1 MNNAITLRTID
12 LIPDKLSV
20 KIPDQRG
27 FILKVLK
34 SFPIFQ
40 EDFISMPQ
48 SKFQDLINRHID
60 SYPETQSMDNVEKFM
75 FLSKKIGIPYR
86 RIERYYYSAF
96 KSPKRLRRILANRV
110 VSLTKK
116 SLEELAKYGKIQGNY
131 VYFDQET
138 FKKLID
144 ERIEKEFPKL
154 SKRQA
159 LKKIAEEAG
168 LSLNTVILYYYQY
181 FKEEGIKNQRGVR
194 LSIASKLTGLPIE
207 KLSKYGKVT
216 FNLRARAKK
225 LAEQLNVSEE
235 TIILFWLR
243 DAKSPSFSYIN
254 FGSFKKCCELANID
268 LKSIWPTVEI
278 GLGKKFKHIPWVYQF
293 DERLAELAGMFLLTK
308 LRGGHIVLTNTNIK
322 VHKLGLERFSF
333 FNIDPQSLS
342 LYLHIPPGIL
352 KTVDV
357 NEIKQQWATELG
369 VPLDRVTIITKGLH
383 FTRKIAGQLVI
394 YSIPEAYIFA
404 NLLKKIPEIISDA
417 PKEIKYALLRGYTDI
432 KGTISQSVIVL
443 TIGKTFESA
452 KFVSSL
458 LEDLGFKNKIVVN
471 RHRLIGEMNLE
482 DEKTF
487 STRTLECHISSKLV
501 NNKLQLNI
509 FSYHNLTKNPY
520 PVDYAVFKLVK
531 DKTVVLEKKSDIYGE
546 TGSFTIDLPHTYSPS
561 ELVLQIEIYKV
572 MQYQI
577 RLTKSASIEFIEKV
591 GLRNKD
597 LLKKIKEAID
607 GRLLTNISYEIL
619 EIIRQNPGITA
630 NEIAKQLNR
639 HIVYIRQRL
648 SSLMKNG
655 LVKTSGAKPYRYF
668 VVPEAKISKV
678 VDE

>member
-1 MNNAITLRTID
+1 MSDVITLKTVD

-20 KIPDQRG
+20 KIPNQRD

-34 SFPIFQ
+34 SFPIFKD
-40 EDFISMPQ
+40 DFISMSQ
-48 SKFQDLINRHID
+48 SKFQELINRHID
-60 SYPETQSMDNVEKFM
+60 SYPETKSMDNVEKFI
-75 FLSKKIGIPYR
+75 FLSKKIDIPYR

-110 VSLTKK
+110 GSLTKK
-116 SLEELAKYGKIQGNY
+116 SLAELKNYGKIQGNY

-144 ERIEKEFPKL
+144 DRIAKEFPKL

-159 LKKIAEEAG
+159 LKRIAEEAG

-194 LSIASKLTGLPIE
+194 LTIASKLTGLPIE
-207 KLSKYGKVT
+207 KLSKYGKIT

-225 LAEQLNVSEE
+225 LAAQLNVSEE

-254 FGSFKKCCELANID
+254 FGSFKKCCELANVD
-268 LKSIWPTVEI
+268 LKSIWPSVEI
-278 GLGKKFKHIPWVYQF
+278 GLGQKFKHIPWEYQF

-322 VHKLGLERFSF
+322 VHKLGLERFSL

-342 LYLHIPPGIL
+342 LYLHIPPDIL
-352 KTVDV
+352 KKVDV
-357 NEIKQQWATELG
+357 DEVKRQWANELG

-404 NLLKKIPEIISDA
+404 NLLKKIPEIISKS
-417 PKEIKYALLRGYTDI
+417 PTEIKYALLRGYTDI

-452 KFVSSL
+452 TFVSNL
-458 LEDLGFKNKIVVN
+458 LAELGFKNKIVVN
-471 RHRLIGEMNLE
+471 RHKLFGEMSLN
-482 DEKTF
+482 DNKTF
-487 STRTLECHISSKLV
+487 STRTLECHLSSKV
-501 NNKLQLNI
+501 VDNKLLLNVS
-509 FSYHNLTKNPY
+509 SYHNLTKNPY
-520 PVDYAVFKLVK
+520 PVDYVVFKLK
-531 DKTVVLEKKSDIYGE
+531 RNKSIVLEKKFDIYNVSGD
-546 TGSFTIDLPHTYSPS
+546 FTIELPEAYTAN
-561 ELVLQIEIYKV
+561 ELTLSIDIYKV

-577 RLTKSASIEFIEKV
+577 RLTKSASVEFVKTV
-591 GLRNKD
+591 GLRNED
-597 LLKKIKEAID
+597 LLRKIKEAIA
-607 GRLLTNISYEIL
+607 GKLLTSISYEIL
-619 EIIRQNPGITA
+619 EIIKQNPGITA
-630 NEIAKQLNR
+630 NEIAEKLSR

-668 VVPEAKISKV
+668 VTPEAKISNVIK
-678 VDE
+678 E